1 MKSNLLQAKGKILMI
16 LLSILMFVACE
27 KENDIPPG
35 LSVEISDIETF
46 PGDEIFLKGM
56 VSAENGIKSIKL
68 ICDGIELEKVYDL
81 KSQSP
86 KVFRFSYLY
95 TIPESMSE
103 DLDDVLSIIV
113 EDVDDNVTTKEI
125 SVKFLPDTTD
135 PWFVSL
141 PPNPASVDFDVI
153 EEKADYTL
161 NVEMSDDRELS
172 KLFVSIPDIGFEKE
186 VTLDGLTQK
195 ESMSIQFLT
204 TGTYSGTIKVEDK
217 VGNYKE
223 NNITFIVLPKEDE
236 DPIDDYAQMYVV
248 NADEDPSAYVLGYY
262 KYMERTGAYT
272 YTTKFYAA
280 NNDTK
285 IAFVPTQN
293 ITADYFG
300 VSPYVSTKLIN
311 KNGYALPINIADKGY
326 YTIEVNIE
334 QKTYSITS
342 YTPQTPEYTGVLNV
356 TGEGFDFANWTMS
369 TDMAKV
375 DAANPYLYSVEV
387 GVSYSAEFEVLFCF
401 TNSSWS
407 PIWRPTGNEG
417 SSTTVKQNT
426 GWVADVGTGT
436 FKDVFQ
442 GPGNYTITFDLETLW
457 ATVSSKH

>member
-1 MKSNLLQAKGKILMI
+1 MKSNLLQARGKIFMLM
-16 LLSILMFVACE
+16 LSILMFVACE

-35 LSVEISDIETF
+35 LSVEISDIKTF

-56 VSAENGIKSIKL
+56 VSAENGIKTIKL
-68 ICDGIELEKVYDL
+68 ICAGIELEKIYDL

-86 KVFRFSYLY
+86 EVFRFNHSF
-95 TIPESMSE
+95 IVPETMSE
-103 DLDDVLSIIV
+103 DLDDVLSIVV
-113 EDVDDNVTTKEI
+113 EDVDDNVTTKEV
-125 SVKFLPDTTD
+125 SVAFLPDTTD

-141 PPNPASVDFDVI
+141 PPSPASVDFDVI
-153 EEKADYTL
+153 EEKADYIL
-161 NVEMSDDRELS
+161 NVEISDDRELA
-172 KLFVSIPDIGFEKE
+172 KLSVSIPEIGYEKE
-186 VTLDGLTQK
+186 VALSSLSHKQTL
-195 ESMSIQFLT
+195 SIQFLA

-217 VGNYKE
+217 VGNYTE
-223 NNITFIVLPKEDE
+223 NNITLIVLPKEDE

-248 NADEDPSAYVLGYY
+248 NAEEDPDAYVFGYY

-280 NNDTK
+280 KNDTK
-285 IAFVPTQN
+285 IAFVPTQSV
-293 ITADYFG
+293 AEDYFG

-311 KNGYALPINIADKGY
+311 KNGYAVPINIPDKGY

-334 QKTYSITS
+334 QKTYSVTA

-369 TDMAKV
+369 ADMTKV
-375 DAANPYLYSVEV
+375 DPVNPYLYTVEV

-401 TNSSWS
+401 TNASWS
-407 PIWRPTGNEG
+407 PIWRPTGNDG
-417 SSTTVKQNT
+417 APTTIKQNT
-426 GWVADVGTGT
+426 GWVADVGNGT